1 MGVRPRLKPRLRV
14 WMRAGEV
21 GGERVWVARA
31 PPPRQRR
38 ARSARACSAHTA
50 LHVVRALWVGAGVRT

>member
-31 PPPRQRR
+31 PPRGNAELGRR
-38 ARSARACSAHTA
+38 GRAARTPPCTW
-50 LHVVRALWVGAGVRT
+50 LEPCGLGLG

>member
-21 GGERVWVARA
+21 GGEHERVARA
-31 PPPRQRR
+31 APRQRR
-38 ARSARACSAHTA
+38 ARSASARSARTA
-50 LHVVRALWVGAGVRT
+50 LHLVRALWVGAGMRT